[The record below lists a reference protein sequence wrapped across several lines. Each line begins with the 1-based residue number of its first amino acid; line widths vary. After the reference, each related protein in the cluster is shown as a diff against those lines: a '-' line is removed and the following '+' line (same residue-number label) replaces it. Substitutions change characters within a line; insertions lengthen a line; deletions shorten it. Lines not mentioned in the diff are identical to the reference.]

1 MISSIASRPYSVKS
15 YKRQKQIRPPHTL
28 IQETLVQLND
38 LQMLKVILLY
48 VLGEVVHLEEKQAS
62 CRNSDL
68 HVGKEQVCSSYL
80 YGAGHG
86 AEGKHRSAVFDGGL
100 TVKRSLSVN
109 QQHGHLA
116 EGDLLPTLRHHAG
129 VNTAYVWGVL
139 VSAPTPNLAAIR
151 LVDHKDFA
159 PDLDSSRL
167 SVTAPPPGETC
178 QRLLIP
184 SHPRVILKKT
194 GRSADRKYL
203 NEPHKHDLQD
213 KVANTSCK
221 SPCFP
226 YISAQTE
233 KCAGSIPAC
242 SCSTAEEGS
251 EHILLPPRH
260 QITSSRQHQLTV
272 TRRTAVIYVRQHTQ
286 LLDGHA
292 QEFCVCVC
300 CGVFPWAPR

>member
-1 MISSIASRPYSVKS
+1 M
-15 YKRQKQIRPPHTL
+15 
-28 IQETLVQLND
+28 QLND

-48 VLGEVVHLEEKQAS
+48 VLGEVVHLEKKQAS

-86 AEGKHRSAVFDGGL
+86 AECKHRSAVFDGGL
-100 TVKRSLSVN
+100 TVKCSLSVN

-116 EGDLLPTLRHHAG
+116 EGDLSPTLRHHAV

-178 QRLLIP
+178 QWLLIP

-194 GRSADRKYL
+194 GRSADRSSKYL

-213 KVANTSCK
+213 KVTNTSCK
-221 SPCFP
+221 SP
-226 YISAQTE
+226 
-233 KCAGSIPAC
+233 
-242 SCSTAEEGS
+242 
-251 EHILLPPRH
+251 
-260 QITSSRQHQLTV
+260 
-272 TRRTAVIYVRQHTQ
+272 
-286 LLDGHA
+286 
-292 QEFCVCVC
+292 
-300 CGVFPWAPR
+300 